1 MISNEASTRNIARG
15 SGRERWGYLKS
26 KELLSLFKI
35 EFERVKKLEIWEVV
49 VV

>member
-15 SGRERWGYLKS
+15 RGRGRWGYLKS